1 MTSCVPRRQGR
12 HHRAVPSP
20 GRATGLSPVSNSWAA
35 LRLHLGCTWAAHGL
49 RMGCASGRPS
59 PTRIGGQTLG
69 ALGGAWRERLGGKA
83 PFLKHQL
90 PACTILLER
99 ASPQIAQPR
108 AEREALDPARGGRS
122 RLFRQHRAGPTDC
135 RGPVPATGPTAKG
148 GLHFSGFRGNL
159 LRIAPVGRK
168 QSTLTNVAL

>member
-1 MTSCVPRRQGR
+1 
-12 HHRAVPSP
+12 
-20 GRATGLSPVSNSWAA
+20 
-35 LRLHLGCTWAAHGL
+35 
-49 RMGCASGRPS
+49 MGCASGRPS

-108 AEREALDPARGGRS
+108 ASAKPSIPQEVVDLGFFDSTER
-122 RLFRQHRAGPTDC
+122 GPTDC

-148 GLHFSGFRGNL
+148 G
-159 LRIAPVGRK
+159 
-168 QSTLTNVAL
+168 